1 VSALAISGPVTIS
14 LTAHSL
20 LTGGG
25 IENPT
30 LVAENLKI
38 FSSVSSA
45 KGGLD
50 IAGGPLVY
58 MAVYAPNAKIVARG
72 GDLYGSVVGGFVET
86 AAQTK
91 FHYDKRLKDNQD
103 GGITM
108 VTWREVF

>member
-1 VSALAISGPVTIS
+1 VSTLAISGPVTIS

-25 IENPT
+25 IQNPT

-58 MAVYAPNAKIVARG
+58 MAVYAPNRTSTIADHLG
-72 GDLYGSVVGGFVET
+72 NFFVP
-86 AAQTK
+86 
-91 FHYDKRLKDNQD
+91 
-103 GGITM
+103 
-108 VTWREVF
+108 WRRYISSKSL